1 MEPSDVQ
8 QALEAGVLTASAL
21 GLRVDDAVVVSN
33 SNRIAVRLTPCD
45 VLTRVTPLA
54 HQTGAAFEVEVGRR
68 LAEAGCPVEE
78 LDPRVEPRVY
88 VRDDFAITLWTY
100 YELASSQDVAP
111 ADYAQALQRLHSRM
125 RKTDLTAPHFTDRVA
140 QAVSLVAN
148 RTQTPDLDDTGR
160 NLLSST
166 LRGLRRSIVDRGAPE
181 QLLHGEPH
189 PGNVLNT
196 KRGLLF
202 IDLETC
208 CRGPVEFDIAHA
220 PEAVSEHYPAVDHD
234 LLRECRVLMRAM
246 VTAWRWDREDQLPYG
261 RSRGIDGLKQ
271 VREALDRFGIDIA
284 EES

>member
-1 MEPSDVQ
+1 
-8 QALEAGVLTASAL
+8 
-21 GLRVDDAVVVSN
+21 
-33 SNRIAVRLTPCD
+33 
-45 VLTRVTPLA
+45 
-54 HQTGAAFEVEVGRR
+54 
-68 LAEAGCPVEE
+68 
-78 LDPRVEPRVY
+78 
-88 VRDDFAITLWTY
+88 
-100 YELASSQDVAP
+100 
-111 ADYAQALQRLHSRM
+111 M

-140 QAVSLVAN
+140 QAASLVAN

-160 NLLSST
+160 NLLSNT

-246 VTAWRWDREDQLPYG
+246 VTAWRWDREDQLPDG